1 MSVKS
6 FSTRDKQPT
15 NNNNNKKENH
25 LEARSLWIDQM
36 PNRKQLEG
44 GAYLSSQFG
53 GIQSILPTGGTVV
66 AGIYRWDH
74 SPWQK

>member
-25 LEARSLWIDQM
+25 LEARSLWI
-36 PNRKQLEG
+36 L
-44 GAYLSSQFG
+44 
-53 GIQSILPTGGTVV
+53 
-66 AGIYRWDH
+66 AGEALYTLLLKSREVPALAGNSNTSRNLKRCLDRV
-74 SPWQK
+74 